1 MTRRSAV
8 IAAAAA
14 AIFVSG
20 AATHAVAS
28 GQDGDNVVKCEGV
41 NSCKGQSACKSA
53 HNSCEGQNSCAG
65 KGWVEMTPDECAK
78 AKAAQSEK

>member
-28 GQDGDNVVKCEGV
+28 DQDGGNKVKCEGV
-41 NSCKGQSACKSA
+41 NSCKGESACKTA
-53 HNSCEGQNSCAG
+53 HSSCKGQNECAG

-78 AKAAQSEK
+78 AKAAQSEE